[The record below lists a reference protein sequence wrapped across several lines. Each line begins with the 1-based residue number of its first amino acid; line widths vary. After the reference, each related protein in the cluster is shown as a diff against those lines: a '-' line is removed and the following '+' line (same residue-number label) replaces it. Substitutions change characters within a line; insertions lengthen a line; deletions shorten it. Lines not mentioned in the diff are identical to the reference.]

1 MKLGLNLSNQ
11 MVVRGKDLDD
21 FAEFADAKS
30 HIPNE
35 IERVIYSMSRGIFG
49 RGRPKPSFTS
59 AIRFHCPLQ
68 EAIID
73 RLSSTQHLMGR
84 IQISNLES
92 HVASHVATRMSDL
105 GVFLIEAVI
114 ICNPTAAAC

>member
-1 MKLGLNLSNQ
+1 
-11 MVVRGKDLDD
+11 
-21 FAEFADAKS
+21 
-30 HIPNE
+30 
-35 IERVIYSMSRGIFG
+35 MSRGIFG

-84 IQISNLES
+84 IQVSNLE
-92 HVASHVATRMSDL
+92 SHVATRMSDL
-105 GVFLIEAVI
+105 GVFLNEAVI